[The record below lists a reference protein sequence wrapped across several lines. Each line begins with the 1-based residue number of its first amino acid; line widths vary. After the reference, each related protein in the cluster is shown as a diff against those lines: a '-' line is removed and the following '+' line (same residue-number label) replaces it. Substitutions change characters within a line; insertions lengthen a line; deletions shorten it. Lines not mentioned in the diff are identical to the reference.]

1 MPGNNWLPG
10 EATFSRCG
18 LTVRHGVWDA
28 GIACSTHVTSTR
40 DNGYPRA
47 RPAIV
52 RTIAVATMRRRAFPS
67 SAFERRLGFFA
78 GVAQW

>member
-28 GIACSTHVTSTR
+28 GTGGSIPLTSTR
-40 DNGYPRA
+40 STGIREPGR
-47 RPAIV
+47 RS
-52 RTIAVATMRRRAFPS
+52 REIAVATMRRSSFP
-67 SAFERRLGFFA
+67 ARTVETRLGLLC
-78 GVAQW
+78 G